1 MHLCAADDA
10 LVRFRRRTGA
20 QFLADLSPFP
30 AYAAARLARQANNP
44 YFCRQA
50 AGSSATCE
58 ARGTVKNKKNEMGK
72 LIAILCLL
80 LPYLNAAAQ
89 DAETLRRRLED
100 YTAGKKAQIG
110 IAVIFDGKDT
120 LCIRNESSYPML
132 SVFKFHQALA
142 VARHLERGGTSPD
155 MLLHV
160 EKTDLKPDTYS
171 PLKDKYPQG
180 GIDISVKELL
190 NYTLQLSDNNA
201 CDILFRHV
209 AGVKETDAFVRSL
222 GIEDFAITATE
233 EDMHRDKQL
242 CYENRTSPLAAA
254 CLLDLFVGS
263 SLLGE
268 PYRTLI
274 RRIMT
279 ECETGKNRLPRPLT
293 GTAAVIGHK
302 TGTSDRNDNGQ
313 IIGTNDIGFVFLP
326 DGRRYSIA
334 VFVKDSEETPQDT
347 EQIIADISAIVY
359 RHAVQ
364 SLAEP

>member
-1 MHLCAADDA
+1 
-10 LVRFRRRTGA
+10 
-20 QFLADLSPFP
+20 
-30 AYAAARLARQANNP
+30 
-44 YFCRQA
+44 
-50 AGSSATCE
+50 
-58 ARGTVKNKKNEMGK
+58 MGK
-72 LIAILCLL
+72 TFGIIILYSL
-80 LPYLNAAAQ
+80 LPLVHTVAQ
-89 DAETLRRRLED
+89 DKEGLRIRLEECA
-100 YTAGKKAQIG
+100 AGKKAQVG

-120 LCIRNESSYPML
+120 LCIHNENSYPML

-142 VARHLERGGTSPD
+142 VARHLERKGILPD
-155 MLLHV
+155 TLLHV

-171 PLKDKYPQG
+171 PLRDKYPQG

-201 CDILFRHV
+201 CDILFHHV

-254 CLLDLFVGS
+254 CLLDLFAGS
-263 SLLGE
+263 PILGE
-268 PYRTLI
+268 PYRTFI
-274 RRIMT
+274 RRTMT
-279 ECETGKNRLPRPLT
+279 ECETGKNRLARSLIGT
-293 GTAAVIGHK
+293 GAVIGHK
-302 TGTSDRNDNGQ
+302 TGTSDRNEKGQ

-359 RHAVQ
+359 RHAMQ